1 MFEKILTNLPYNPK
15 LVRDLSFY
23 LRRIRQEESL
33 RRLGVVFLAFA
44 LVIQFFAFVNPP
56 KPSLAASSNDMING
70 GFTSISEL
78 VSDCNA
84 NLMHYAT
91 VLNYYGIQCSDLSF
105 GSTVSL
111 VSTSFGGQLYS
122 MGRNP
127 LGSTNPSTGKPTD
140 EQAINIAGV
149 ANPRYWRYLKSW
161 DSYSYSTYQAVQ
173 IKSSLTG
180 REYFILYTCGN
191 LVSIGLPIPY
201 TPPTPAPTPTPTPAP
216 TPTPTITPS
225 APVPTPCPYNNSL
238 TLDSSQCKPCEASLS
253 STDTIACIKY
263 SKTASDITQNIS
275 NVDGQTAQAGD
286 NIIFTLHAYNSGQAT
301 VSDFVMR
308 DNLSY
313 VLDYANLVNSD
324 GGNIA
329 NDVLTW
335 PATTIAPGDTLT
347 KQITVQVK
355 NPIPQTPAST
365 SDPAYF
371 DHSIINIYGN
381 TVVINLPQTPVTAIE
396 TTTKA
401 LPNTGPGNSLIAMV
415 VIIAIAAYFL
425 ARSKLII
432 TESSLAISD
441 NNGGT
446 V

>member
-1 MFEKILTNLPYNPK
+1 MFEKILANLPYNPK
-15 LVRDLSFY
+15 LGKALSFY

-33 RRLGVVFLAFA
+33 RRLGLVFLAFA
-44 LVIQFFAFVNPP
+44 LVIQFFAVVNPP
-56 KPSLAASSNDMING
+56 KPSLAASTNDMING
-70 GFTSISEL
+70 GFSSVSEL
-78 VSDCNA
+78 VADCNA
-84 NLMHYAT
+84 NLKDYAT
-91 VLNYYGIQCSDLSF
+91 ILGFYGIKCSDLSF

-122 MGRNP
+122 MGWNP
-127 LGSTNPSTGKPTD
+127 LGSTNPSTGKITN
-140 EQAINIAGV
+140 EQAVNIPGV
-149 ANPRYWRYLKSW
+149 TSPLYWRYLKSW

-180 REYFILYTCGN
+180 QEYFILYACGN
-191 LVSIGLPIPY
+191 LVSVGLPIPY
-201 TPPTPAPTPTPTPAP
+201 TPPTPAPTPTPTIIPS
-216 TPTPTITPS
+216 TPT
-225 APVPTPCPYNNSL
+225 PTPCPYNSTI
-238 TLDSSQCKPCEASLS
+238 TLASSQCKPCEASLS

-275 NVDGQTAQAGD
+275 NVNGQTAQAGD
-286 NIIFTLHAYNSGQAT
+286 KIVFTLNAYNSGQAP
-301 VSDFVMR
+301 VSDFVMQ

-313 VLDYANLVNSD
+313 VLDYANLTDSD

-335 PATTIAPGDTLT
+335 PAATISPGATLT

-381 TVVINLPQTPVTAIE
+381 TVVINLPQTPVTTIE

-401 LPNTGPGNSLIAMV
+401 LPNTGPGDSLIVMTTIVAV
-415 VIIAIAAYFL
+415 AAYFL